1 LSRTENGSEGN
12 AWTLRHHVFGNGRHG
27 VGALLFISG
36 DAMTGG
42 ALFLVGAAVHFG
54 MGGFATGF

>member
-1 LSRTENGSEGN
+1 
-12 AWTLRHHVFGNGRHG
+12 
-27 VGALLFISG
+27 
-36 DAMTGG
+36 MTGG